1 MRNPWLLRFPPRP
14 GARLRLL
21 CLPGAGSAA
30 AMYRSWAGELPDDV
44 EVCAVQLP
52 GRAGRLRETPFTAMD
67 PLADALAEAVV
78 AELDRPTVVFGH
90 SLGSLVGYEMA
101 CRLRDAGADGQLR
114 ELMVAAHRPPRL
126 GSAGLAYHRLP
137 TEQLMTVMAGLGGT
151 PAGVLARPDLVR
163 LAEPAMRADFEV
175 DYTYRHREREPLSL
189 PVSVFGGTG
198 DATVCEA
205 ELAQWRT
212 HTTAE
217 FTLRMLPGDH
227 FFHEGPSRAEL
238 LSLIGAR
245 LLRHV

>member
-1 MRNPWLLRFPPRP
+1 MRNPWLLRFPARP
-14 GARLRLL
+14 DARLRLL

-30 AMYRSWAGELPDDV
+30 AMYRSWSRELPDDV

-52 GRAGRLRETPFTAMD
+52 GRAGRLRETPFTAME
-67 PLADALAEAVV
+67 PLADALAEVLA
-78 AELDRPTVVFGH
+78 AELDRPAVLFGH
-90 SLGSLVGYEMA
+90 SLGSLIGYEVA
-101 CRLRDAGADGQLR
+101 CRLRDAGADGEVR
-114 ELMVAAHRPPRL
+114 ELMVAAHRAPRL

-151 PAGVLARPDLVR
+151 PADVLARPELVR

-175 DYTYRHREREPLSL
+175 DYTYRHRDRPPLAL

-198 DATVCEA
+198 DTTVSEA

-212 HTTAE
+212 HTTGE

-227 FFHEGPSRAEL
+227 FFHEGPSGAEL

-245 LLRHV
+245 LLESV